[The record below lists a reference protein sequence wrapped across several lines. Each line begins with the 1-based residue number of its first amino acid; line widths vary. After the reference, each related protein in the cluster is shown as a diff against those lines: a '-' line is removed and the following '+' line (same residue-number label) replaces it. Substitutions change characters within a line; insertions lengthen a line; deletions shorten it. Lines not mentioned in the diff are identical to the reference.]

1 MEPLRRPVIP
11 PRPGTLADT
20 KHFKNCMYS
29 SRTVD
34 VFSGS
39 TRQKKHR
46 TGTVM
51 SRTPSD
57 TITWGMM
64 LRKLPSIAKAI
75 PRVVRGMKVANVK
88 DPTQPCGLGWSF
100 EQATLRNPDGPALL
114 YGDVALTYAQVNQW
128 ANRIAHHFIEQGIG
142 KGDVVAVFIENRPEL
157 LVTILAVAKVGA
169 ISALLN
175 TSQTRDT
182 LVHSVNLVKP
192 VAIVVGEELVPAFV
206 AVREKVSIEAMRTW
220 FVADQDTCS
229 HPGIAPPGFTNLM
242 TASLDADSENPASS
256 QQVFFDDACF
266 YIYTSGTT
274 GLPKAGVF
282 KHGRWMRSSASF
294 GMIALDMRPDD
305 VVYCT
310 LPLYHAT
317 GLCVCWGSAVS
328 GASGFAIRRKFSA
341 SQFWSDVDKYR
352 ATTIGYV
359 GELCRYLVDQP
370 PCAEDG
376 THGVRKMIGNGLRPG
391 AWRAFKSRFAVEHIC
406 ELYAASDGNIGFSN
420 ILNFDNTVGFSLM
433 SWELAAYDHD
443 NGAPTRGAN
452 GFMRKVGKG
461 EQGLLLAKIDDKA
474 PLDGYTDPQKTEKV
488 VLHDVFEKGD
498 RYFNTGDLLR
508 NIGFGHAQF
517 VDRLGDTYRWKGEN
531 VSTTE
536 VENILLKY
544 PHISEA
550 VAYGVEISNTNGR
563 AGMAAIT
570 PAESLATLDFSELLA
585 FVREQ
590 MPSYAV
596 PLFLRV
602 KVKMETTGTFKYQK
616 TRLKDEAFDPHRT
629 GDDPIYAWLP
639 GTETY
644 VQVTEQVLADIQ
656 GGKHRY

>member
-1 MEPLRRPVIP
+1 M
-11 PRPGTLADT
+11 
-20 KHFKNCMYS
+20 
-29 SRTVD
+29 
-34 VFSGS
+34 
-39 TRQKKHR
+39 
-46 TGTVM
+46 
-51 SRTPSD
+51 SD

-64 LRKLPSIAKAI
+64 LRKLPAIAKAI
-75 PRVVRGMKVANVK
+75 PRVVKGMKVANVK
-88 DPTQPCGLGWSF
+88 DPTQPCGLGWTF
-100 EQATLRNPDGPALL
+100 EQATMRNPDGPALL
-114 YGDVALTYAQVNQW
+114 QGDVTLSYAQVNQW
-128 ANRIAHHFIEQGIG
+128 ANRIAHHLIAQDIH
-142 KGDVVAVFIENRPEL
+142 KGDVVAVFLENRPEL

-182 LVHSVNLVKP
+182 LAHSLNLVAP
-192 VAIVVGEELVPAFV
+192 AAIIVGEELVPAFNG
-206 AVREKVSIEAMRTW
+206 VRERVPIEPRRTW
-220 FVADQDTCS
+220 FIADQDTYR
-229 HPGIAPPGFTNLM
+229 HPGNAPEGFINLM
-242 TASLDADSENPASS
+242 SASAQAPSENPPSS
-256 QQVFFDDACF
+256 QQVFFDDPCF

-294 GMIALDMRPDD
+294 GQIALNMQPQD

-317 GLCVCWGSAVS
+317 GLCVCWGSAIS
-328 GASGFAIRRKFSA
+328 GAAGFAIRRKFSA
-341 SQFWSDVDKYR
+341 SQFWNDVRKYQ

-370 PCAEDG
+370 PSADDSQHRV
-376 THGVRKMIGNGLRPG
+376 TKMIGNGLRPG
-391 AWRAFKSRFAVEHIC
+391 AWREFKTRFAVDHIC
-406 ELYAASDGNIGFSN
+406 ELYAASDGNIGFTN
-420 ILNFDNTVGFSLM
+420 ILNFDNTIGFSLM
-433 SWELAAYDHD
+433 AWELVAYDHD
-443 NGAPTRGAN
+443 SGLPTRDAK
-452 GFMRKVGKG
+452 GFMRKVAKG
-461 EQGLLLAKIDDKA
+461 EQGLLLARIDDKA
-474 PLDGYTDPQKTEKV
+474 PLDGYTDPQKTQKV
-488 VLHDVFEKGD
+488 VLHDVFTQGD

-536 VENILLKY
+536 VENILLQH
-544 PHISEA
+544 PNISEA
-550 VAYGVEISNTNGR
+550 VAYGVEIQNTNGR

-585 FVREQ
+585 FARQ
-590 MPSYAV
+590 HMPAYAV

-616 TRLKDEAFDPHRT
+616 TRLKDEAFDPGKT

-639 GTETY
+639 GTQTY
-644 VQVTEQVLADIQ
+644 VQVTPQLLADIH
-656 GGKHRY
+656 GGAFRY

>member
-1 MEPLRRPVIP
+1 
-11 PRPGTLADT
+11 
-20 KHFKNCMYS
+20 
-29 SRTVD
+29 
-34 VFSGS
+34 
-39 TRQKKHR
+39 
-46 TGTVM
+46 M
-51 SRTPSD
+51 SRTSND

-75 PRVVRGMKVANVK
+75 PRVVKGMKAANVK
-88 DPTQPCGLGWSF
+88 DPTQACGLGWSF

-114 YGDVALTYAQVNQW
+114 QDDVTLSYCEVNQW
-128 ANRIAHHFIEQGIG
+128 ANRIAHHLIGQGIG

-157 LVTILAVAKVGA
+157 LVTILAVAKIGA

-182 LVHSVNLVKP
+182 LVHSVNLVAP
-192 VAIVVGEELVPAFV
+192 VAIIVGEELVPAYLAIRDRV
-206 AVREKVSIEAMRTW
+206 AIQSARTW
-220 FVADQDTCS
+220 FVADQDTS
-229 HPGIAPPGFTNLM
+229 RQPGIAPEGFINLM
-242 TASLDADSENPASS
+242 TVSLDDACDNPASS
-256 QQVFFDDACF
+256 RQIFFDDPCF

-294 GMIALDMRPDD
+294 GMIALDMRPED

-341 SQFWSDVDKYR
+341 SQFWSDVRKYQ

-370 PCAEDG
+370 PSVNDSR
-376 THGVRKMIGNGLRPG
+376 HDVKKMIGNGLRPG
-391 AWRAFKSRFAVEHIC
+391 AWNEFKTRFAVNHIC
-406 ELYAASDGNIGFSN
+406 ELYAASDGNIGFTN
-420 ILNFDNTVGFSLM
+420 ILNFDNTIGFSLM
-433 SWELAAYDHD
+433 SWELVAYDHD
-443 NGAPTRGAN
+443 SGAPIREAN
-452 GFMRKVGKG
+452 GLMRKVAKG

-474 PLDGYTDPQKTEKV
+474 PLDGYTDPQKTARV
-488 VLHDVFEKGD
+488 VLEDVFEKGD

-536 VENILLKY
+536 VENILLQH

-550 VAYGVEISNTNGR
+550 VAYGVEIRNTNGR

-585 FVREQ
+585 FAREQ
-590 MPSYAV
+590 MPAYAV

-616 TRLKDEAFDPHRT
+616 TRLKDEAFDPGRT

-639 GTETY
+639 GTQTY
-644 VQVTEQVLADIQ
+644 VQVTEQLLSDIH
-656 GGKHRY
+656 GGKYRY

>member
-1 MEPLRRPVIP
+1 
-11 PRPGTLADT
+11 
-20 KHFKNCMYS
+20 
-29 SRTVD
+29 
-34 VFSGS
+34 
-39 TRQKKHR
+39 
-46 TGTVM
+46 M
-51 SRTPSD
+51 SRTSND

-64 LRKLPSIAKAI
+64 LRKLPSIAKVI
-75 PRVVRGMKVANVK
+75 PRVVKGMKVANVK
-88 DPTQPCGLGWSF
+88 DPTQACGLGWSF
-100 EQATLRNPDGPALL
+100 EQATLRNPDGLALL
-114 YGDVALTYAQVNQW
+114 QDDVTLSYSEVNQW
-128 ANRIAHHFIEQGIG
+128 ANRIAHHLIGQGIG

-182 LVHSVNLVKP
+182 LVHSVNLVAP
-192 VAIVVGEELVPAFV
+192 VAIIVGEELVPAYQ
-206 AVREKVSIEAMRTW
+206 AIRDRVSVQPARTW
-220 FVADQDTCS
+220 FVADQDTS
-229 HPGIAPPGFTNLM
+229 RQPGIAPEGFINLM
-242 TASLDADSENPASS
+242 TVSLDDACDNPANS
-256 QQVFFDDACF
+256 QRIFFDDPCF

-294 GMIALDMRPDD
+294 GMIALDMRPED

-341 SQFWSDVDKYR
+341 SQFWSDVRKYQ

-370 PCAEDG
+370 PSADDSR
-376 THGVRKMIGNGLRPG
+376 HDVKKMIGNGLRPG
-391 AWRAFKSRFAVEHIC
+391 AWNEFKTRFAVNHIC
-406 ELYAASDGNIGFSN
+406 ELYAASDGNIGFTN
-420 ILNFDNTVGFSLM
+420 ILNFDNTIGFSLM
-433 SWELAAYDHD
+433 SWELVAYDHD
-443 NGAPTRGAN
+443 SGAPIRGAN
-452 GFMRKVGKG
+452 GLMRKVAKG

-474 PLDGYTDPQKTEKV
+474 PLDGYTDPQKTAKV
-488 VLHDVFEKGD
+488 VLEDVFEKGD

-536 VENILLKY
+536 VENILLQH

-550 VAYGVEISNTNGR
+550 VAYGVEIRNTNGR

-590 MPSYAV
+590 MPAYAV

-616 TRLKDEAFDPHRT
+616 TRLKDEAFDPGRT

-639 GTETY
+639 GTQTY
-644 VQVTEQVLADIQ
+644 VQVTEQLLSDIH
-656 GGKHRY
+656 GGKYRY

>member
-1 MEPLRRPVIP
+1 VL
-11 PRPGTLADT
+11 
-20 KHFKNCMYS
+20 S
-29 SRTVD
+29 
-34 VFSGS
+34 
-39 TRQKKHR
+39 
-46 TGTVM
+46 
-51 SRTPSD
+51 
-57 TITWGMM
+57 
-64 LRKLPSIAKAI
+64 
-75 PRVVRGMKVANVK
+75 
-88 DPTQPCGLGWSF
+88 
-100 EQATLRNPDGPALL
+100 
-114 YGDVALTYAQVNQW
+114 YAQVNEW
-128 ANRIAHHFIEQGIG
+128 ANRIAHHLIAQGIG
-142 KGDVVAVFIENRPEL
+142 KGDGVAVFIENRPEL

-169 ISALLN
+169 VSALLN
-175 TSQTRDT
+175 TSQTRDA
-182 LVHSVNLVKP
+182 LAHSLNLVAP
-192 VAIVVGEELVPAFV
+192 VAIVVGEELIPAFES
-206 AVREKVSIEAMRTW
+206 VRGRVSIDAARTW
-220 FVADQDTCS
+220 FVADQDTYS
-229 HPGIAPPGFTNLM
+229 HPGIAPEGFINLM
-242 TASLDADSENPASS
+242 TASIDGCGDNPASS
-256 QQVFFDDACF
+256 QQVFFDDPCF
-266 YIYTSGTT
+266 FIYTSGTT

-305 VVYCT
+305 IVYCT

-317 GLCVCWGSAVS
+317 GLCVCWGSAIS

-341 SQFWSDVDKYR
+341 SQFWNDVRKYR
-352 ATTIGYV
+352 ATTLGYV

-370 PCAEDG
+370 PSVEDNQ
-376 THGVRKMIGNGLRPG
+376 HGVTKMIGNGLRPG
-391 AWRAFKSRFAVEHIC
+391 AWDAFKMRFGVRHIC
-406 ELYAASDGNIGFSN
+406 ELYAASDGNIGFTN

-443 NGAPTRGAN
+443 SGAPVRQAN

-474 PLDGYTDPQKTEKV
+474 PLDGYTDPEKTAKV
-488 VLHDVFEKGD
+488 VLHDVFVKGD
-498 RYFNTGDLLR
+498 CYFNTGDLLR

-536 VENILLKY
+536 VENILLQH

-550 VAYGVEISNTNGR
+550 VAYGVEIHNTNGR

-585 FVREQ
+585 FARQQ
-590 MPSYAV
+590 MPAYAV

-616 TRLKDEAFDPHRT
+616 TRLKDEGFDPGRT

-639 GTETY
+639 GSETY
-644 VQVTEQVLADIQ
+644 VQVTEQVLREIR

>member
-1 MEPLRRPVIP
+1 
-11 PRPGTLADT
+11 
-20 KHFKNCMYS
+20 
-29 SRTVD
+29 
-34 VFSGS
+34 
-39 TRQKKHR
+39 
-46 TGTVM
+46 M
-51 SRTPSD
+51 SRTSND

-64 LRKLPSIAKAI
+64 LRKLPAIAKAI
-75 PRVVRGMKVANVK
+75 PRVVKGMKVANVK
-88 DPTQPCGLGWSF
+88 DPTQACGLGWCF

-114 YGDVALTYAQVNQW
+114 QDDVTLSYSEVNQW
-128 ANRIAHHFIEQGIG
+128 ANRIAHHLIGQGIG

-182 LVHSVNLVKP
+182 LVHSVNLVAP
-192 VAIVVGEELVPAFV
+192 VAIIVGEELVPAYL
-206 AVREKVSIEAMRTW
+206 AVRDRVSIKAERTW
-220 FVADQDTCS
+220 FVADQDTS
-229 HPGIAPPGFTNLM
+229 RQPGIAPEGFINLM
-242 TASLDADSENPASS
+242 TVSLDNASDNPASS
-256 QQVFFDDACF
+256 RQVFFDDPCF

-341 SQFWSDVDKYR
+341 SQFWNDVRKYR

-370 PCAEDG
+370 PSADDSR
-376 THGVRKMIGNGLRPG
+376 HDVKKMIGNGLRPG
-391 AWRAFKSRFAVEHIC
+391 AWSEFKTRFAVNHIC
-406 ELYAASDGNIGFSN
+406 ELYAASDGNIGFTN
-420 ILNFDNTVGFSLM
+420 ILNFDNTIGFSLM
-433 SWELAAYDHD
+433 SWELVAYDHD
-443 NGAPTRGAN
+443 SGAPIRGAN
-452 GFMRKVGKG
+452 GLMRKVAKG

-474 PLDGYTDPQKTEKV
+474 PLDGYTDPQKTAKV
-488 VLHDVFEKGD
+488 VLHDVFEQGD
-498 RYFNTGDLLR
+498 RYYNTGDLLR
-508 NIGFGHAQF
+508 SIGFGHAQF

-536 VENILLKY
+536 VENILLQH
-544 PHISEA
+544 PSISEA
-550 VAYGVEISNTNGR
+550 VAYGVEIRNTNGR

-585 FVREQ
+585 FAREQ
-590 MPSYAV
+590 MPAYAV

-616 TRLKDEAFDPHRT
+616 TRLKDEAFDPGKT

-639 GTETY
+639 GTQTY
-644 VQVTEQVLADIQ
+644 VQVTEQLLTDIQ
-656 GGKHRY
+656 GGKYRY

>member
-1 MEPLRRPVIP
+1 
-11 PRPGTLADT
+11 
-20 KHFKNCMYS
+20 
-29 SRTVD
+29 
-34 VFSGS
+34 
-39 TRQKKHR
+39 
-46 TGTVM
+46 M
-51 SRTPSD
+51 SRTLND

-75 PRVVRGMKVANVK
+75 PRVVKGMKAANVK

-100 EQATLRNPDGPALL
+100 EQATLRNPDGLALL
-114 YGDVALTYAQVNQW
+114 QGEVALTYAQVNQW
-128 ANRIAHHFIEQGIG
+128 ANRIAHHLIAQGMG
-142 KGDVVAVFIENRPEL
+142 KGDVVAIFIENRPEL
-157 LVTILAVAKVGA
+157 LVTILAVAKIGA

-182 LVHSVNLVKP
+182 LAHSLNLVAP
-192 VAIVVGEELVPAFV
+192 VTIVVGEELVPAFN
-206 AVREKVSIEAMRTW
+206 AVRERVSIDAARTW
-220 FVADQDTCS
+220 FVADQDTYRD
-229 HPGIAPPGFTNLM
+229 PGNSPDGFINLM
-242 TASLDADSENPASS
+242 TVSTEACSDNPVSS
-256 QQVFFDDACF
+256 QQVFLDDPCF

-294 GMIALDMRPDD
+294 GLIALDMQPQDI
-305 VVYCT
+305 VYCT

-317 GLCVCWGSAVS
+317 GLCVCWGSAIS

-341 SQFWSDVDKYR
+341 SQFWSDVRKYR
-352 ATTIGYV
+352 ATTLGYV

-370 PCAEDG
+370 RSVDDSRHSV
-376 THGVRKMIGNGLRPG
+376 TKMIGNGLRPG
-391 AWRAFKSRFAVEHIC
+391 AWSEFKTRFAVDHIC
-406 ELYAASDGNIGFSN
+406 ELYAASDGNIGFTN
-420 ILNFDNTVGFSLM
+420 ILNFDNTIGFSLM
-433 SWELAAYDHD
+433 SWELVAYDHD
-443 NGAPTRGAN
+443 SGVPTRDAK
-452 GFMRKVGKG
+452 GFMRKVAKG
-461 EQGLLLAKIDDKA
+461 EQGLLLARIDDKA
-474 PLDGYTDPQKTEKV
+474 PLDGYTDPQKTAKV
-488 VLHDVFEKGD
+488 VLHDVFKKGD

-536 VENILLKY
+536 VENILLQH
-544 PHISEA
+544 PQIAEA
-550 VAYGVEISNTNGR
+550 VAYGVEIHNTNGR

-585 FVREQ
+585 FAKQQ
-590 MPSYAV
+590 MPAYAV

-616 TRLKDEAFDPHRT
+616 IRLKDEAFDPNKT

-639 GTETY
+639 GTQTY

-656 GGKHRY
+656 DGKHRY

>member
-1 MEPLRRPVIP
+1 
-11 PRPGTLADT
+11 
-20 KHFKNCMYS
+20 
-29 SRTVD
+29 
-34 VFSGS
+34 
-39 TRQKKHR
+39 
-46 TGTVM
+46 M
-51 SRTPSD
+51 SRTPND

-75 PRVVRGMKVANVK
+75 PRVVKGMNAANVK

-114 YGDVALTYAQVNQW
+114 QGEVALTYFQVNQW
-128 ANRIAHHFIEQGIG
+128 ANRIAHHLIAQGIR

-182 LVHSVNLVKP
+182 LAHSLNLVAP
-192 VAIVVGEELVPAFV
+192 AAIIVGEELVPAFS
-206 AVREKVSIEAMRTW
+206 AVRERVSIDAARTW
-220 FVADQDTCS
+220 FVADRDTFS
-229 HPGIAPPGFTNLM
+229 HPGIAPEGFINLM
-242 TASLDADSENPASS
+242 TASADSSSANPASS
-256 QQVFFDDACF
+256 QQVFFDDPCF

-294 GMIALDMRPDD
+294 GLIALDMRPED

-317 GLCVCWGSAVS
+317 GLCVCWGSAIS

-341 SQFWSDVDKYR
+341 SQFWNDVRKYR
-352 ATTIGYV
+352 ATTLGYV

-370 PCAEDG
+370 PSADDSQHRV
-376 THGVRKMIGNGLRPG
+376 TKMIGNGLRPG
-391 AWRAFKSRFAVEHIC
+391 AWGEFKTRFGVNHIC
-406 ELYAASDGNIGFSN
+406 ELYAASDGNIGFTN

-433 SWELAAYDHD
+433 SWQLAAYDHD
-443 NGAPTRGAN
+443 SGAPIRDAK
-452 GFMRKVGKG
+452 GFMRKVAKG

-536 VENILLKY
+536 VENILLQH
-544 PHISEA
+544 PNISEA
-550 VAYGVEISNTNGR
+550 VAYGVEIRNTNGR

-585 FVREQ
+585 FAREQ
-590 MPSYAV
+590 MPAYAV

-616 TRLKDEAFDPHRT
+616 TRLKDEAFDPGKT

-639 GTETY
+639 GTQTY
-644 VQVTEQVLADIQ
+644 VQVTAQLLADIH
-656 GGKHRY
+656 GGAFRY

>member
-1 MEPLRRPVIP
+1 
-11 PRPGTLADT
+11 
-20 KHFKNCMYS
+20 
-29 SRTVD
+29 
-34 VFSGS
+34 
-39 TRQKKHR
+39 
-46 TGTVM
+46 M
-51 SRTPSD
+51 SRTPND
-57 TITWGMM
+57 TITWSMM

-75 PRVVRGMKVANVK
+75 PRVVKGMKAANVK

-114 YGDVALTYAQVNQW
+114 QGEVALTYAQVNQW
-128 ANRIAHHFIEQGIG
+128 ANRIAHHLIAQGIR

-182 LVHSVNLVKP
+182 LAHSLNLVAP
-192 VAIVVGEELVPAFV
+192 AAIIVGEELVPAFS
-206 AVREKVSIEAMRTW
+206 AVRERVSIEAAHTW
-220 FVADQDTCS
+220 FIADRDTFS
-229 HPGIAPPGFTNLM
+229 HPGIAPDGFINLM
-242 TASLDADSENPASS
+242 TASADSSSANPASS
-256 QQVFFDDACF
+256 QQVFFDDPCF

-294 GMIALDMRPDD
+294 GLIALNMRPED

-317 GLCVCWGSAVS
+317 GLCVCWGSAIS

-341 SQFWSDVDKYR
+341 SQFWNDVRKYR
-352 ATTIGYV
+352 ATTLGYV

-370 PCAEDG
+370 PSADDSQ
-376 THGVRKMIGNGLRPG
+376 HGVTKMIGNGLRPG
-391 AWRAFKSRFAVEHIC
+391 AWGEFKTRFGVNHIC
-406 ELYAASDGNIGFSN
+406 ELYAASDGNIGFTN

-443 NGAPTRGAN
+443 SGAPIRDASGY
-452 GFMRKVGKG
+452 MRKVAKG

-488 VLHDVFEKGD
+488 VLHDVFKKGD

-517 VDRLGDTYRWKGEN
+517 VDRLGDTFRWKGEN

-536 VENILLKY
+536 VENLLLQH

-550 VAYGVEISNTNGR
+550 VAYGVEIRNTNGR

-585 FVREQ
+585 FAREQ
-590 MPSYAV
+590 MPAYAV

-616 TRLKDEAFDPHRT
+616 TRLKDEAFDPGKT

-639 GTETY
+639 GTQTY
-644 VQVTEQVLADIQ
+644 VQVTPQLLADIH
-656 GGKHRY
+656 GGAFRY

>member
-1 MEPLRRPVIP
+1 
-11 PRPGTLADT
+11 
-20 KHFKNCMYS
+20 
-29 SRTVD
+29 
-34 VFSGS
+34 
-39 TRQKKHR
+39 
-46 TGTVM
+46 M
-51 SRTPSD
+51 SRTSND

-75 PRVVRGMKVANVK
+75 PRVVKGMKAANVK
-88 DPTQPCGLGWSF
+88 DPTQACGLGWSF

-114 YGDVALTYAQVNQW
+114 QDDVTLSYSEVNQW
-128 ANRIAHHFIEQGIG
+128 ANRIAHHLIGQGIG

-182 LVHSVNLVKP
+182 LVHSVNLVAP
-192 VAIVVGEELVPAFV
+192 VAIIVGEELVPAYLAIRDRV
-206 AVREKVSIEAMRTW
+206 AIQSARTW
-220 FVADQDTCS
+220 FVADQDTS
-229 HPGIAPPGFTNLM
+229 RQPGIAPEGFINLM
-242 TASLDADSENPASS
+242 TVSLDDACDNPASS
-256 QQVFFDDACF
+256 RQIFFDDPCF

-294 GMIALDMRPDD
+294 GMIALDMRPED

-341 SQFWSDVDKYR
+341 SQFWSDVRQYQ

-370 PCAEDG
+370 PSENDSR
-376 THGVRKMIGNGLRPG
+376 HDVKKMIGNGLRPG
-391 AWRAFKSRFAVEHIC
+391 AWNEFKTRFAVNHIC
-406 ELYAASDGNIGFSN
+406 ELYAASDGNIGFTN
-420 ILNFDNTVGFSLM
+420 ILNFDNTIGFSLM
-433 SWELAAYDHD
+433 SWELVAYDHD
-443 NGAPTRGAN
+443 SGAPIREAN
-452 GFMRKVGKG
+452 GLMRKVAKG

-474 PLDGYTDPQKTEKV
+474 PLDGYTDPQKTAKV
-488 VLHDVFEKGD
+488 VLEDVFEKGD

-536 VENILLKY
+536 VENILLQH

-550 VAYGVEISNTNGR
+550 VAYGVEIRNTNGR

-585 FVREQ
+585 FAREQ
-590 MPSYAV
+590 MPAYAV

-616 TRLKDEAFDPHRT
+616 TRLKDEAFDPGRT

-639 GTETY
+639 GTQTY
-644 VQVTEQVLADIQ
+644 VQVTEQLLSDIH
-656 GGKHRY
+656 GGKYRY

>member
-1 MEPLRRPVIP
+1 MRR
-11 PRPGTLADT
+11 TT
-20 KHFKNCMYS
+20 N
-29 SRTVD
+29 
-34 VFSGS
+34 
-39 TRQKKHR
+39 
-46 TGTVM
+46 
-51 SRTPSD
+51 D
-57 TITWGMM
+57 TITWSMM
-64 LRKLPSIAKAI
+64 LRKLPSIARAL
-75 PRVVRGMKVANVK
+75 PRVVKGMKIANVT
-88 DPTQPCGLGWSF
+88 DPSQACGLGWSF
-100 EQATLRNPDGPALL
+100 EQATLRNPEGPALL
-114 YGDVALTYAQVNQW
+114 QGDAVFSYRQVNQW
-128 ANRIAHHFIEQGIG
+128 ANRIAHYLIAQGIG

-157 LVTILAVAKVGA
+157 LVTLLAVAKVGA
-169 ISALLN
+169 VSALLN

-182 LVHSVNLVKP
+182 LVHSLNLVAP
-192 VAIVVGEELVPAFV
+192 VAMIVGEELVPAFL
-206 AVREKVSIEAMRTW
+206 AVREQVSIAARRTW
-220 FVADQDTCS
+220 FVADQDTYNQ
-229 HPGIAPPGFTNLM
+229 PGIAPDGFINLM
-242 TASLDADSENPASS
+242 TAAVDGPDDNPASS
-256 QQVFFDDACF
+256 RQVFFDDPCF

-294 GMIALDMRPDD
+294 GLIALDMRPED

-341 SQFWSDVDKYR
+341 SQFWSDVRAYR

-359 GELCRYLVDQP
+359 GELCRYLVDQAP
-370 PCAEDG
+370 SPDDHR
-376 THGVRKMIGNGLRPG
+376 HGVTRMIGNGLRPG
-391 AWRAFKSRFAVEHIC
+391 AWHAFKTRFAVRHIC
-406 ELYAASDGNIGFSN
+406 ELYAASDGNIGFTN
-420 ILNFDNTVGFSLM
+420 ALNFDNTVGFSLM

-443 NGAPTRGAN
+443 SGLPVREAT
-452 GFMRKVGKG
+452 GFMRKVARG

-474 PLDGYTDPQKTEKV
+474 PLDGYTDPQKTESV

-498 RYFNTGDLLR
+498 RYFNTGDLMC
-508 NIGFGHAQF
+508 NIGFGHARF

-536 VENILLKY
+536 VENILLQH
-544 PHISEA
+544 PNISEA
-550 VAYGVEISNTNGR
+550 VAYGVEVRDTNGR

-585 FVREQ
+585 FVRER
-590 MPSYAV
+590 MPAYAV

-616 TRLKDEAFDPHRT
+616 TRLKDEAFDPGRT

-639 GTETY
+639 GTDTY
-644 VQVTEQVLADIQ
+644 VHVTEQLLAQIQ
-656 GGKHRY
+656 GGHFRY

>member
-1 MEPLRRPVIP
+1 
-11 PRPGTLADT
+11 
-20 KHFKNCMYS
+20 
-29 SRTVD
+29 
-34 VFSGS
+34 
-39 TRQKKHR
+39 
-46 TGTVM
+46 M
-51 SRTPSD
+51 SRTSND
-57 TITWGMM
+57 TITWSMM

-75 PRVVRGMKVANVK
+75 PRVVKGMKAANVK
-88 DPTQPCGLGWSF
+88 DPTQACGLGWSF

-114 YGDVALTYAQVNQW
+114 EGDVTLSYSEVNQW
-128 ANRIAHHFIEQGIG
+128 ANRIAHHLIGQGIG

-182 LVHSVNLVKP
+182 LVHSVNLVAP
-192 VAIVVGEELVPAFV
+192 VAIIVGEELVPAYL
-206 AVREKVSIEAMRTW
+206 AVRDRVSIKADRTW
-220 FVADQDTCS
+220 FVADQDTS
-229 HPGIAPPGFTNLM
+229 RQPGIAPEGFINLM
-242 TASLDADSENPASS
+242 TVSLDDASDNPASS
-256 QQVFFDDACF
+256 RQVFFDDPCF

-341 SQFWSDVDKYR
+341 SQFWNDARKYR

-370 PCAEDG
+370 PSADDSR
-376 THGVRKMIGNGLRPG
+376 HDVKKMIGNGLRPG
-391 AWRAFKSRFAVEHIC
+391 AWNEFKTRFAVNHIC
-406 ELYAASDGNIGFSN
+406 ELYAASDGNIGFTN
-420 ILNFDNTVGFSLM
+420 ILNFDNTIGFSLM
-433 SWELAAYDHD
+433 SWELVAYDHD
-443 NGAPTRGAN
+443 SGAPIRQAN
-452 GFMRKVGKG
+452 GLMRKVAKG

-474 PLDGYTDPQKTEKV
+474 PLDGYTDPQKTAKV
-488 VLHDVFEKGD
+488 VLENVFEKGD

-536 VENILLKY
+536 VENILLQH
-544 PHISEA
+544 PLISEA
-550 VAYGVEISNTNGR
+550 VAYGVEIRNTNGR

-585 FVREQ
+585 FAREQ
-590 MPSYAV
+590 MPAYAV

-616 TRLKDEAFDPHRT
+616 TRLKDEAFDPDKT

-639 GTETY
+639 GTQTY
-644 VQVTEQVLADIQ
+644 VQVTEQLLSDIH
-656 GGKHRY
+656 GGKYRY

>member
-1 MEPLRRPVIP
+1 
-11 PRPGTLADT
+11 
-20 KHFKNCMYS
+20 
-29 SRTVD
+29 
-34 VFSGS
+34 
-39 TRQKKHR
+39 
-46 TGTVM
+46 M
-51 SRTPSD
+51 SRTSND

-75 PRVVRGMKVANVK
+75 PRVVKGMKAANVK
-88 DPTQPCGLGWSF
+88 DPTQACGLGWSF

-114 YGDVALTYAQVNQW
+114 QDDVTLSYSEVNQW
-128 ANRIAHHFIEQGIG
+128 ANRIAHHLIGQGIG

-182 LVHSVNLVKP
+182 LVHSVNLVAP
-192 VAIVVGEELVPAFV
+192 VAIIVGEELVPAYQ
-206 AVREKVSIEAMRTW
+206 AIRDRVSIQPARTW
-220 FVADQDTCS
+220 FVADQDTS
-229 HPGIAPPGFTNLM
+229 RQPGIAPEGFINLM
-242 TASLDADSENPASS
+242 TVSLDDACDNPASS
-256 QQVFFDDACF
+256 RQIFFDDPCF

-294 GMIALDMRPDD
+294 GMIALDMRPED

-341 SQFWSDVDKYR
+341 SQFWSDVRKYQ

-370 PCAEDG
+370 PSANDSR
-376 THGVRKMIGNGLRPG
+376 HDVKKMIGNGLRPG
-391 AWRAFKSRFAVEHIC
+391 AWNEFKTRFAVNHIC
-406 ELYAASDGNIGFSN
+406 ELYAASDGNIGFTN
-420 ILNFDNTVGFSLM
+420 ILNFDNTIGFSLM
-433 SWELAAYDHD
+433 SWELVAYDHD
-443 NGAPTRGAN
+443 SGAPIRGAN
-452 GFMRKVGKG
+452 GLMRKVAKG

-474 PLDGYTDPQKTEKV
+474 PLDGYTDPQKTAKV
-488 VLHDVFEKGD
+488 VLEDVFEKGD

-536 VENILLKY
+536 VENILLQH

-550 VAYGVEISNTNGR
+550 VAYGVEIRNTNGR

-585 FVREQ
+585 FAREQ
-590 MPSYAV
+590 MPAYAV

-616 TRLKDEAFDPHRT
+616 TRLKDEAFDPGRT
-629 GDDPIYAWLP
+629 GEDPIYAWLP
-639 GTETY
+639 GTQTY
-644 VQVTEQVLADIQ
+644 VQVTEQLLSDIH
-656 GGKHRY
+656 GGKYRY

>member
-1 MEPLRRPVIP
+1 
-11 PRPGTLADT
+11 
-20 KHFKNCMYS
+20 
-29 SRTVD
+29 
-34 VFSGS
+34 
-39 TRQKKHR
+39 
-46 TGTVM
+46 M
-51 SRTPSD
+51 SRTPND

-75 PRVVRGMKVANVK
+75 PRVVKGMNAANVK

-114 YGDVALTYAQVNQW
+114 QGEVALTYFQVNQW
-128 ANRIAHHFIEQGIG
+128 ANRIAHHLIAQGIR

-182 LVHSVNLVKP
+182 LAHSLNLVAP
-192 VAIVVGEELVPAFV
+192 AAIIVGEELVPAFS
-206 AVREKVSIEAMRTW
+206 AVRERVSIDAARTW
-220 FVADQDTCS
+220 FVADRDTFS
-229 HPGIAPPGFTNLM
+229 HPGIAPDGFINLM
-242 TASLDADSENPASS
+242 IASADSSSANPASS
-256 QQVFFDDACF
+256 QQVFFDDPCF

-294 GMIALDMRPDD
+294 GLIALDMHPED

-317 GLCVCWGSAVS
+317 GLCVCWGSAIS

-341 SQFWSDVDKYR
+341 SQFWNDVRKYR
-352 ATTIGYV
+352 ATTLGYV

-370 PCAEDG
+370 PSLDDSQHRV
-376 THGVRKMIGNGLRPG
+376 TKMIGNGLRPG
-391 AWRAFKSRFAVEHIC
+391 AWGEFKTRFGVNHIC
-406 ELYAASDGNIGFSN
+406 ELYAASDGNIGFTN

-443 NGAPTRGAN
+443 SGAPIRDAK
-452 GFMRKVGKG
+452 GFMRKVAKG

-536 VENILLKY
+536 VENILLQH
-544 PHISEA
+544 PNISEA
-550 VAYGVEISNTNGR
+550 VAYGVEIRNTNGR

-585 FVREQ
+585 FAREQ
-590 MPSYAV
+590 MPAYAV

-616 TRLKDEAFDPHRT
+616 TRLKNEAFDPGKT

-639 GTETY
+639 GTQTY
-644 VQVTEQVLADIQ
+644 VQVTAQLLADIH
-656 GGKHRY
+656 GGAFRY

>member
-1 MEPLRRPVIP
+1 
-11 PRPGTLADT
+11 
-20 KHFKNCMYS
+20 
-29 SRTVD
+29 
-34 VFSGS
+34 
-39 TRQKKHR
+39 
-46 TGTVM
+46 M
-51 SRTPSD
+51 SRTPHD

-75 PRVVRGMKVANVK
+75 PRVVKGMKAANVK

-114 YGDVALTYAQVNQW
+114 QGEVALTYFQVNQW
-128 ANRIAHHFIEQGIG
+128 ANRIAHHLIAQGIR

-182 LVHSVNLVKP
+182 LAHSLNLVAP
-192 VAIVVGEELVPAFV
+192 AAIIVGEELVPAFS
-206 AVREKVSIEAMRTW
+206 AVRERVSIEAARTW
-220 FVADQDTCS
+220 FVADRDTFS
-229 HPGIAPPGFTNLM
+229 HPGIAPDGFINLM
-242 TASLDADSENPASS
+242 TASADSSSANPASS
-256 QQVFFDDACF
+256 QQVFFDDPCF

-294 GMIALDMRPDD
+294 GLIALDMRPDD

-317 GLCVCWGSAVS
+317 GLCVCWGSAIS

-341 SQFWSDVDKYR
+341 SQFWNDVRKYR
-352 ATTIGYV
+352 ATTLGYV

-370 PCAEDG
+370 PSADDSQHRV
-376 THGVRKMIGNGLRPG
+376 TKMIGNGLRPG
-391 AWRAFKSRFAVEHIC
+391 AWGEFKTRFAVNHIC
-406 ELYAASDGNIGFSN
+406 ELYAASDGNIGFTN

-443 NGAPTRGAN
+443 SGAPIRDAK
-452 GFMRKVGKG
+452 GFMRKVAKG

-517 VDRLGDTYRWKGEN
+517 VDRLGDTFRWKGEN

-536 VENILLKY
+536 VENILLQH
-544 PHISEA
+544 PNISEA
-550 VAYGVEISNTNGR
+550 VAYGVEIRNTNGR

-585 FVREQ
+585 FAREQ
-590 MPSYAV
+590 MPAYAV

-616 TRLKDEAFDPHRT
+616 TRLKDEAFDPGKT

-639 GTETY
+639 GTQTY
-644 VQVTEQVLADIQ
+644 VQVTAQLLADIH
-656 GGKHRY
+656 GGAFRY

>member
-1 MEPLRRPVIP
+1 
-11 PRPGTLADT
+11 
-20 KHFKNCMYS
+20 
-29 SRTVD
+29 
-34 VFSGS
+34 
-39 TRQKKHR
+39 
-46 TGTVM
+46 M
-51 SRTPSD
+51 SRAPND

-75 PRVVRGMKVANVK
+75 PRVVKGMKAANVK

-100 EQATLRNPDGPALL
+100 EQATLRYPDGPALL
-114 YGDVALTYAQVNQW
+114 QGEVALTYAQVNQW
-128 ANRIAHHFIEQGIG
+128 ANRIAHHLIAQGIR
-142 KGDVVAVFIENRPEL
+142 KGDGVAVFIENRPEL

-169 ISALLN
+169 VSALLN

-182 LVHSVNLVKP
+182 LAHSLNLVAP
-192 VAIVVGEELVPAFV
+192 AAIIVGEELVPAFS
-206 AVREKVSIEAMRTW
+206 AVRERVSIEVVRTW
-220 FVADQDTCS
+220 FVADQDTFT
-229 HPGIAPPGFTNLM
+229 HPGIAPDGFINLM
-242 TASLDADSENPASS
+242 TASADSSGANPVSS
-256 QQVFFDDACF
+256 QQVFLDDPCF

-282 KHGRWMRSSASF
+282 KHGRWMRSCASF
-294 GMIALDMRPDD
+294 GLIALDMRPED

-317 GLCVCWGSAVS
+317 GLCVCWGSAIS

-341 SQFWSDVDKYR
+341 SQFWNDVRKYR
-352 ATTIGYV
+352 ATTLGYV

-370 PCAEDG
+370 PSADDSKHRV
-376 THGVRKMIGNGLRPG
+376 TKMIGNGLRPG
-391 AWRAFKSRFAVEHIC
+391 AWGEFKTRFAVNHIC
-406 ELYAASDGNIGFSN
+406 ELYAASDGNIGFTN

-433 SWELAAYDHD
+433 SWALTAYDQD
-443 NGAPTRGAN
+443 SGAPIRDAQ
-452 GFMRKVGKG
+452 GFMRKVAKG

-536 VENILLKY
+536 VENILLQH
-544 PHISEA
+544 PNISEA
-550 VAYGVEISNTNGR
+550 VAYGVEIRNTNGR

-585 FVREQ
+585 FAREQ
-590 MPSYAV
+590 MPAYAV

-616 TRLKDEAFDPHRT
+616 TRLKDEAFDPGKT

-639 GTETY
+639 GTQTY
-644 VQVTEQVLADIQ
+644 VQVTEQLLADIH
-656 GGKHRY
+656 GGAFRY

>member
-1 MEPLRRPVIP
+1 
-11 PRPGTLADT
+11 
-20 KHFKNCMYS
+20 
-29 SRTVD
+29 
-34 VFSGS
+34 
-39 TRQKKHR
+39 
-46 TGTVM
+46 M
-51 SRTPSD
+51 SRTSND
-57 TITWGMM
+57 TITWSMM

-75 PRVVRGMKVANVK
+75 PRVVKGMKAANVK
-88 DPTQPCGLGWSF
+88 DPTQACGLGWSF

-114 YGDVALTYAQVNQW
+114 QGDIMLSYSEVNQW
-128 ANRIAHHFIEQGIG
+128 ANRIAHHLIGQGIG

-182 LVHSVNLVKP
+182 LVHSVNLVAP
-192 VAIVVGEELVPAFV
+192 VAIIVGEELVPAYL
-206 AVREKVSIEAMRTW
+206 AVRERVSIKAARTW
-220 FVADQDTCS
+220 FVADQDTS
-229 HPGIAPPGFTNLM
+229 RQPGIAPEGFINLM
-242 TASLDADSENPASS
+242 TVSLDDASDNPASS
-256 QQVFFDDACF
+256 QQVFFDDPCF

-341 SQFWSDVDKYR
+341 SQFWNDARKYR

-370 PCAEDG
+370 PSSEDSR
-376 THGVRKMIGNGLRPG
+376 HDVKKMIGNGLRPG
-391 AWRAFKSRFAVEHIC
+391 AWSEFKTRFAVNHIC
-406 ELYAASDGNIGFSN
+406 ELYAASDGNIGFTN
-420 ILNFDNTVGFSLM
+420 ILNFDNTIGFSLM
-433 SWELAAYDHD
+433 SWELVAYDHD
-443 NGAPTRGAN
+443 SGAPIRQAN
-452 GFMRKVGKG
+452 GLMRKVAKG

-474 PLDGYTDPQKTEKV
+474 PLDGYTDPQKTAKV
-488 VLHDVFEKGD
+488 VLQDVFQKGD

-536 VENILLKY
+536 VENILLQH
-544 PHISEA
+544 PLISEA
-550 VAYGVEISNTNGR
+550 VAYGVEIRNTNGR

-585 FVREQ
+585 FAREQ
-590 MPSYAV
+590 MPAYAV

-616 TRLKDEAFDPHRT
+616 TRLKDEAFDPGKT

-639 GTETY
+639 GTQTY
-644 VQVTEQVLADIQ
+644 VQVTEQLLSDIH
-656 GGKHRY
+656 GGKYRY

>member
-1 MEPLRRPVIP
+1 
-11 PRPGTLADT
+11 
-20 KHFKNCMYS
+20 
-29 SRTVD
+29 
-34 VFSGS
+34 
-39 TRQKKHR
+39 
-46 TGTVM
+46 M
-51 SRTPSD
+51 SRTPND
-57 TITWGMM
+57 TITWSMM

-75 PRVVRGMKVANVK
+75 PRVVKGMKAANVK

-100 EQATLRNPDGPALL
+100 EQATLRNPDAPALL
-114 YGDVALTYAQVNQW
+114 QGEVALAYAQVNQW
-128 ANRIAHHFIEQGIG
+128 ANRIAHHLIAQGIR

-182 LVHSVNLVKP
+182 LAHSLNLVAP
-192 VAIVVGEELVPAFV
+192 AAIIVGEELVPAFS
-206 AVREKVSIEAMRTW
+206 AVRERVSIEAAHIW
-220 FVADQDTCS
+220 FIADRDTFS
-229 HPGIAPPGFTNLM
+229 HPGIAPDGFINLM
-242 TASLDADSENPASS
+242 TASADSSSANPASS
-256 QQVFFDDACF
+256 QQVFFDDPCF

-294 GMIALDMRPDD
+294 GLIALNMRPED

-317 GLCVCWGSAVS
+317 GLCVCWGSAIS

-341 SQFWSDVDKYR
+341 SQFWNDVRKYR
-352 ATTIGYV
+352 ATTLGYV

-370 PCAEDG
+370 PSADDSQ
-376 THGVRKMIGNGLRPG
+376 HGVTKMIGNGLRPG
-391 AWRAFKSRFAVEHIC
+391 AWGEFKTRFGVNHIC
-406 ELYAASDGNIGFSN
+406 ELYAASDGNIGFTN

-433 SWELAAYDHD
+433 SWELTAYDHD
-443 NGAPTRGAN
+443 SGAPIRDASGY
-452 GFMRKVGKG
+452 MRKVAKG

-488 VLHDVFEKGD
+488 VLHDVFKKGD

-517 VDRLGDTYRWKGEN
+517 VDRLGDTFRWKGEN

-536 VENILLKY
+536 VENLLLQH

-550 VAYGVEISNTNGR
+550 VAYGVEIRNTNGR

-585 FVREQ
+585 FAREQ
-590 MPSYAV
+590 MPAYAV

-616 TRLKDEAFDPHRT
+616 TRLKDEAFDPGKT

-639 GTETY
+639 GTQTY
-644 VQVTEQVLADIQ
+644 VQVTPQLLADIH
-656 GGKHRY
+656 GGAFRY

>member
-1 MEPLRRPVIP
+1 M
-11 PRPGTLADT
+11 
-20 KHFKNCMYS
+20 
-29 SRTVD
+29 
-34 VFSGS
+34 S
-39 TRQKKHR
+39 TPH
-46 TGTVM
+46 
-51 SRTPSD
+51 D

-75 PRVVRGMKVANVK
+75 PRVVKGMKAANVK
-88 DPTQPCGLGWSF
+88 DPTQACGLGWSF

-114 YGDVALTYAQVNQW
+114 QGEVALSYAQVNQW
-128 ANRIAHHFIEQGIG
+128 ANRIAHHLIAQGIR
-142 KGDVVAVFIENRPEL
+142 KGDGVAVFIENRPEL

-182 LVHSVNLVKP
+182 LVHSLNLVAP
-192 VAIVVGEELVPAFV
+192 AAIIVGEELVPAFS
-206 AVREKVSIEAMRTW
+206 AVRERVSITPARTW
-220 FVADQDTCS
+220 FVADQGTCT
-229 HPGIAPPGFTNLM
+229 HPGIAPDGFINLM
-242 TASLDADSENPASS
+242 AACVDACSDNPASS
-256 QQVFFDDACF
+256 QQVFFDDPCF

-294 GMIALDMRPDD
+294 GMIALDMRPED

-317 GLCVCWGSAVS
+317 GLCVCWGSAIS

-341 SQFWSDVDKYR
+341 SQFWNDVRQYR
-352 ATTIGYV
+352 ATTLGYV
-359 GELCRYLVDQP
+359 GELCRYLVDP
-370 PCAEDG
+370 PPSVDDNQHSV
-376 THGVRKMIGNGLRPG
+376 TKMIGNGLRPG
-391 AWRAFKSRFAVEHIC
+391 AWREFKTRFGVKHIC
-406 ELYAASDGNIGFSN
+406 ELYAASDGNIGFTN
-420 ILNFDNTVGFSLM
+420 VLNFDNTVGFSLM

-443 NGAPTRGAN
+443 TGLPTRNAK
-452 GFMRKVGKG
+452 GFMRKVAKG

-474 PLDGYTDPQKTEKV
+474 PLDGYTDPQKTAKV
-488 VLHDVFEKGD
+488 VLQDVFEKGD
-498 RYFNTGDLLR
+498 RYFNTGDLMR

-536 VENILLKY
+536 VENILLQH
-544 PHISEA
+544 PNICEA
-550 VAYGVEISNTNGR
+550 VAYGVEIRNTNGR

-585 FVREQ
+585 FAREQ
-590 MPSYAV
+590 MPAYAV

-616 TRLKDEAFDPHRT
+616 TRLKDEAFDPGRT

-639 GTETY
+639 GTGTY
-644 VQVTEQVLADIQ
+644 VQVTEQLLGEIHD
-656 GGKHRY
+656 GKYRY

>member
-1 MEPLRRPVIP
+1 
-11 PRPGTLADT
+11 
-20 KHFKNCMYS
+20 
-29 SRTVD
+29 
-34 VFSGS
+34 
-39 TRQKKHR
+39 
-46 TGTVM
+46 M
-51 SRTPSD
+51 SRTSND
-57 TITWGMM
+57 TITWSMM

-75 PRVVRGMKVANVK
+75 PRVVKGMKAANVK
-88 DPTQPCGLGWSF
+88 DPTQTCGLGWSF

-114 YGDVALTYAQVNQW
+114 QGDVTLSYGEVNQW
-128 ANRIAHHFIEQGIG
+128 ANRIAHHLIGQGIG

-182 LVHSVNLVKP
+182 LVHSVNLVAP
-192 VAIVVGEELVPAFV
+192 VAIIVGEELVPAYL
-206 AVREKVSIEAMRTW
+206 AVRDRISIKADRIW
-220 FVADQDTCS
+220 FVADQDTS
-229 HPGIAPPGFTNLM
+229 RQPGVAPEGFINLI
-242 TASLDADSENPASS
+242 TVSLDDASDNPASS
-256 QQVFFDDACF
+256 RQIFFDDPCF

-341 SQFWSDVDKYR
+341 SQFWNDARKYR

-370 PCAEDG
+370 PSAGDSR
-376 THGVRKMIGNGLRPG
+376 HDVKKMIGNGLRPG
-391 AWRAFKSRFAVEHIC
+391 AWNEFKTRFAVNHIC
-406 ELYAASDGNIGFSN
+406 ELYAASDGNIGFTN
-420 ILNFDNTVGFSLM
+420 ILNFDNTIGFSLM
-433 SWELAAYDHD
+433 SWELVAYDHD
-443 NGAPTRGAN
+443 SGAPIRQTN
-452 GFMRKVGKG
+452 GLMRKVAKG

-474 PLDGYTDPQKTEKV
+474 PLDGYTDPQKTAKV
-488 VLHDVFEKGD
+488 VLQDVFEKGD

-536 VENILLKY
+536 VENILLRH
-544 PHISEA
+544 PLISEA
-550 VAYGVEISNTNGR
+550 VAYGVEIRNTNGR

-585 FVREQ
+585 FAREQ
-590 MPSYAV
+590 MPAYAV

-616 TRLKDEAFDPHRT
+616 IRLKDEAFDPGKT

-639 GTETY
+639 GTQTY
-644 VQVTEQVLADIQ
+644 VQVTEQLLTDIH
-656 GGKHRY
+656 GGKYRY

>member
-1 MEPLRRPVIP
+1 
-11 PRPGTLADT
+11 
-20 KHFKNCMYS
+20 
-29 SRTVD
+29 
-34 VFSGS
+34 
-39 TRQKKHR
+39 
-46 TGTVM
+46 M
-51 SRTPSD
+51 SRTPND
-57 TITWGMM
+57 TITWSMM

-75 PRVVRGMKVANVK
+75 PRVVKGMKAANVK

-114 YGDVALTYAQVNQW
+114 QGEVALAYAQVNQW
-128 ANRIAHHFIEQGIG
+128 ANRIAHHLIAQGIR

-182 LVHSVNLVKP
+182 LAHSLNLVAP
-192 VAIVVGEELVPAFV
+192 AAIIVGEELVPAFS
-206 AVREKVSIEAMRTW
+206 AVRERVSIEAARTW
-220 FVADQDTCS
+220 FVADRDTFS
-229 HPGIAPPGFTNLM
+229 HPGIAPDGFINLM
-242 TASLDADSENPASS
+242 TASADSSSANPASS
-256 QQVFFDDACF
+256 QQVFFDDPCF

-294 GMIALDMRPDD
+294 GLIALNMRPED

-317 GLCVCWGSAVS
+317 GLCVCWGSAIS

-341 SQFWSDVDKYR
+341 SQFWNDVRKYR
-352 ATTIGYV
+352 ATTLGYV

-370 PCAEDG
+370 PSADDSQ
-376 THGVRKMIGNGLRPG
+376 HGVTKMIGNGLRPG
-391 AWRAFKSRFAVEHIC
+391 AWGEFKTRFGVNHIC
-406 ELYAASDGNIGFSN
+406 ELYAASDGNIGFTN

-443 NGAPTRGAN
+443 SGAPIRDASGY
-452 GFMRKVGKG
+452 MRKVAKG

-488 VLHDVFEKGD
+488 VLHDVFKKGD

-517 VDRLGDTYRWKGEN
+517 VDRLGDTFRWKGEN

-536 VENILLKY
+536 VENLLLQH

-550 VAYGVEISNTNGR
+550 VAYGVEIRNTNGR

-585 FVREQ
+585 FAREQ
-590 MPSYAV
+590 MPAYAV

-616 TRLKDEAFDPHRT
+616 TRLKDEAFDPGKT

-639 GTETY
+639 GTQTY
-644 VQVTEQVLADIQ
+644 VQVTPQLLADIH
-656 GGKHRY
+656 GGAFRY

>member
-1 MEPLRRPVIP
+1 
-11 PRPGTLADT
+11 
-20 KHFKNCMYS
+20 
-29 SRTVD
+29 
-34 VFSGS
+34 
-39 TRQKKHR
+39 
-46 TGTVM
+46 M
-51 SRTPSD
+51 SRTPND

-75 PRVVRGMKVANVK
+75 PRVVKGMKAANVK

-114 YGDVALTYAQVNQW
+114 QGEVALTYFQVNQW
-128 ANRIAHHFIEQGIG
+128 ANRIAHHLIAQGIR

-182 LVHSVNLVKP
+182 LAHSLNLVAP
-192 VAIVVGEELVPAFV
+192 AAIIVGEELVPAFS
-206 AVREKVSIEAMRTW
+206 AVRERVSIDAARTW
-220 FVADQDTCS
+220 FVADRDTFS
-229 HPGIAPPGFTNLM
+229 HPGIAPDGFINLM
-242 TASLDADSENPASS
+242 TASANSSSANPASS
-256 QQVFFDDACF
+256 QQVFFDDPCF

-294 GMIALDMRPDD
+294 GLIALDMRPED

-317 GLCVCWGSAVS
+317 GLCVCWGSAIS

-341 SQFWSDVDKYR
+341 SQFWNDVRKYR
-352 ATTIGYV
+352 ATTLGYV

-370 PCAEDG
+370 PSVDDSQHRV
-376 THGVRKMIGNGLRPG
+376 TKMIGNGLRPG
-391 AWRAFKSRFAVEHIC
+391 AWGEFKTRFGVNHIC
-406 ELYAASDGNIGFSN
+406 ELYAASDGNIGFTN

-443 NGAPTRGAN
+443 SGAPTRDAK
-452 GFMRKVGKG
+452 GFMRKVAKG

-536 VENILLKY
+536 VENILLQH
-544 PHISEA
+544 PNISEA
-550 VAYGVEISNTNGR
+550 VAYGVEIRNTNGR

-585 FVREQ
+585 FAREQ
-590 MPSYAV
+590 MPAYAV

-616 TRLKDEAFDPHRT
+616 TRLKDEAFDPGKT

-639 GTETY
+639 GTQTY
-644 VQVTEQVLADIQ
+644 VQVTEQLLADIH
-656 GGKHRY
+656 GGAFRY

>member
-1 MEPLRRPVIP
+1 M
-11 PRPGTLADT
+11 
-20 KHFKNCMYS
+20 
-29 SRTVD
+29 
-34 VFSGS
+34 
-39 TRQKKHR
+39 
-46 TGTVM
+46 
-51 SRTPSD
+51 SD

-75 PRVVRGMKVANVK
+75 PRVVKGMKVANVK
-88 DPTQPCGLGWSF
+88 DPTQPCGLGWTF

-114 YGDVALTYAQVNQW
+114 QGDVTLSYAQVNQW
-128 ANRIAHHFIEQGIG
+128 ANRIAHHLIAQGIQ
-142 KGDVVAVFIENRPEL
+142 KGDVVAVFLENRPEL

-182 LVHSVNLVKP
+182 LAHSLNLVAP
-192 VAIVVGEELVPAFV
+192 AAVIVGEELAPAFNG
-206 AVREKVSIEAMRTW
+206 VRERVSIEPTRTW
-220 FVADQDTCS
+220 FVADQDTFCR
-229 HPGIAPPGFTNLM
+229 PGNAPDGFINLM
-242 TASLDADSENPASS
+242 SASAQAPSENPASS
-256 QQVFFDDACF
+256 QQVFFDDPCF

-294 GMIALDMRPDD
+294 GQIALNMQPQD

-317 GLCVCWGSAVS
+317 GLCVCWGSAIS

-341 SQFWSDVDKYR
+341 SQFWNDVRKYQ
-352 ATTIGYV
+352 ATTLGYV

-370 PCAEDG
+370 PSAEDNKHPV
-376 THGVRKMIGNGLRPG
+376 TKMIGNGLRPG
-391 AWRAFKSRFAVEHIC
+391 AWREFKTRFAVDHIC
-406 ELYAASDGNIGFSN
+406 ELYAASDGNIGFTN
-420 ILNFDNTVGFSLM
+420 ILNFDNTIGFSLM
-433 SWELAAYDHD
+433 AWELVAYDHD
-443 NGAPTRGAN
+443 SGLPIRDGK
-452 GFMRKVGKG
+452 GFMRKVAKG
-461 EQGLLLAKIDDKA
+461 EQGLLLARIDDKA

-488 VLHDVFEKGD
+488 VLHDVFTQGD

-536 VENILLKY
+536 VENILLQH
-544 PHISEA
+544 PNISEA
-550 VAYGVEISNTNGR
+550 VAYGVEIQNTNGR

-585 FVREQ
+585 FARQQ
-590 MPSYAV
+590 MPAYAV

-616 TRLKDEAFDPHRT
+616 TRLKDEAFDPGKT

-639 GTETY
+639 GTQTY
-644 VQVTEQVLADIQ
+644 VQVTPQLLADIH
-656 GGKHRY
+656 GGAFRY